1 MAVTINGTTGVAV
14 PLGSASSPAETN
26 TTSATTGIY
35 YPTSTTLGLSTNGT
49 NAVTI
54 DASQNVGVGT
64 SSPSTKFTVQTAAL
78 TDAMRWTDNTNST
91 GILSTASGLST
102 MWTTTALGFGTGAG
116 TYTERMRID
125 SSGNVGI
132 GTSSPS
138 NKLTVAGNGNFTGVL
153 DVVTSVAGAYGLR
166 IIADSANTYAG
177 IQFTNNPVTAPL
189 GYYRM
194 PAANVHAWY
203 DSTPTE
209 RMRID
214 SSGNVMVGQ
223 TSFSS
228 TTVGVGINPAGLLNI
243 AQNSSVSGGTG
254 LQIYSTAASA
264 FRFYVDMAGTIHAT
278 STSITAIS
286 DVSLKTNVKPLET
299 GLAEVMALQP
309 RRFDWIDGNATN
321 VVGFIA
327 QEVESVLPDLVAPFK
342 YNEEETKLGLK
353 MGDMI
358 PTLVKAIQE
367 LSAEVEALKAKVGA

>member
-54 DASQNVGVGT
+54 DASQNVGIGVSSTTRKLDVYT
-64 SSPSTKFTVQTAAL
+64 SASSSSNNTIRVWGYQAAFEVLNQGSTQNWYFGVQ
-78 TDAMRWTDNTNST
+78 DAS
-91 GILSTASGLST
+91 
-102 MWTTTALGFGTGAG
+102 
-116 TYTERMRID
+116 
-125 SSGNVGI
+125 
-132 GTSSPS
+132 S
-138 NKLTVAGNGNFTGVL
+138 NKLYIGRGSNAAQGISPSIAV
-153 DVVTSVAGAYGLR
+153 DTS
-166 IIADSANTYAG
+166 D
-177 IQFTNNPVTAPL
+177 
-189 GYYRM
+189 
-194 PAANVHAWY
+194 
-203 DSTPTE
+203 
-209 RMRID
+209 
-214 SSGNVMVGQ
+214 NVMVGQ

-228 TTVGVGINPAGLLNI
+228 ITVGVGINPAGLLNI

-264 FRFYVDMAGTIHAT
+264 YRFYVDMAGTIHAT